1 MGGSELCT
9 KHQMS
14 LYGIWGK
21 SVKFPPLSQV
31 CITDGMNENED
42 SSLS

>member
-9 KHQMS
+9 KP